1 MNGSRL
7 PVLMY
12 HNVHPDTSVIS
23 ISPETFVQQI
33 EWLDTRGYKAIGLS
47 YLIEHLRTGNEISE
61 NSIFLTFDDGYAGL
75 HKYVFPVLRNYG
87 FSATIFLVSG
97 YCGRDN
103 DWPGQLSNI
112 PRMPLL
118 DWNQIHE
125 MDEQGIEFGG
135 HTVTHPMLD
144 ELNPDEIKDEIRGS
158 KEFIEKRLGH
168 KIISFAYPYGRF
180 NKKVKMIV
188 EGEYRGACSTIVGLA
203 NSSSDPY
210 VIERIDINLTK
221 ELWMFRGLKSV
232 AFPYYL
238 ALRSSFRS
246 ISKSIFNRPWW

>member
-1 MNGSRL
+1 MNGSRF

-47 YLIEHLRTGNEISE
+47 YLIEHLRTGKEISE
-61 NSIFLTFDDGYAGL
+61 NSIFLTFDDGYASL
-75 HKYVFPVLRNYG
+75 HKYVFPLLRNYG

-118 DWNQIHE
+118 DWDQIQE
-125 MDEQGIEFGG
+125 MDRQGIEFGA
-135 HTVTHPMLD
+135 HTTSHPMLD

-180 NKKVKMIV
+180 NKKVKTIV
-188 EGEYRGACSTIVGLA
+188 EGEYRGACSTLVGLA
-203 NSSSDPY
+203 NSSSDPF
-210 VIERIDINLTK
+210 VIERIDINLIK
-221 ELWMFRGLKSV
+221 ELWMFRRIKS
-232 AFPYYL
+232 ADFPYYL
-238 ALRSSFRS
+238 ALRRS
-246 ISKSIFNRPWW
+246 IRNISKSIFNRPWW